1 MVINLSFFREKTPD
15 LSGDGAYKLRGN
27 PTRDAPLMN
36 RGQGLEKHSRSGK
49 ILQSSNTKATFPP
62 RLIQVQGN
70 KFFRHFFPFISL
82 PEEDPRLCRWDGAYK
97 QPHPQ
102 TPTDSPSPSPIT
114 TVYTQVESL
123 PP

>member
-49 ILQSSNTKATFPP
+49 ILQSSNTKATFPQSCAHTGIRSVLVGLVP
-62 RLIQVQGN
+62 SAKARL
-70 KFFRHFFPFISL
+70 FRTENLHIAKVSDVVL
-82 PEEDPRLCRWDGAYK
+82 
-97 QPHPQ
+97 
-102 TPTDSPSPSPIT
+102 
-114 TVYTQVESL
+114 
-123 PP
+123 